1 MEQNVSRINGGI
13 TINVGASVKRITY
26 MKNMFGILLHVIEKM
41 KNILASITDD
51 SAIICD
57 EVIESFDKEIK
68 IIPTH
73 FSEKNKTCKAQ
84 DFYILLVY
92 LFIFIALLIA
102 VSMYCYLIKYQAKK
116 KHYYFRT

>member
-13 TINVGASVKRITY
+13 TINVDASVKRITY

-57 EVIESFDKEIK
+57 EVIA
-68 IIPTH
+68 H
-73 FSEKNKTCKAQ
+73 FREKNKTCKAQ
-84 DFYILLVY
+84 NFYILLVY
-92 LFIFIALLIA
+92 LFIFIVLLIA